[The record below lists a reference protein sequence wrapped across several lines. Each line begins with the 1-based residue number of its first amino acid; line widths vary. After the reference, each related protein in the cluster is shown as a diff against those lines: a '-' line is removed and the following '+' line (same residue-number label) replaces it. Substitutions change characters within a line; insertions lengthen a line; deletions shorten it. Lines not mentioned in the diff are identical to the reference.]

1 MNKKEIQ
8 AKIKTVGS
16 PLARQLL
23 MTGLITRLL
32 EEQGKEAPVLIG
44 GLALSYYTREVY
56 FTSDI
61 DLAYAD
67 REALDAVLKSLD
79 FVKKGRYWIQHEL
92 DMAVEVPTDELAD
105 EKSPLESVELDF
117 GLRCVIIGVEDLLI
131 DRLNACKH
139 WNSQIDCEMA
149 ELLIAHYSKE
159 LDWTYLKGKAE
170 LPEND
175 TLSEL
180 MTFKKKRSS

>member
-1 MNKKEIQ
+1 
-8 AKIKTVGS
+8 
-16 PLARQLL
+16 
-23 MTGLITRLL
+23 
-32 EEQGKEAPVLIG
+32 
-44 GLALSYYTREVY
+44 
-56 FTSDI
+56 
-61 DLAYAD
+61 
-67 REALDAVLKSLD
+67 
-79 FVKKGRYWIQHEL
+79 
-92 DMAVEVPTDELAD
+92 
-105 EKSPLESVELDF
+105 VELDF

-180 MTFKKKRSS
+180 MTFKKKRLS